1 MSTREKESYSI
12 RSVENALALLEAL
25 SEEVEDLS
33 LTRLSERM
41 GMNKASVFRLLATF
55 ERRGYVERRQGS
67 RDYQLGP
74 SAYEMGQKLLSRME
88 LLGKARPVMEK
99 LVRQCDEAAYLVVR
113 RDEEA
118 LFLDMV
124 DNAQQVKVVSLVGRR
139 LPLARCAPGRVFLA
153 FSPEEGKGRPLGAG
167 LSPEELERIRRDG
180 AACDLGGAGEG
191 SAGVA
196 VPLFGARSDLAGVLA
211 LVGPDYRMSPERIN
225 LELLPALK
233 TAGEVISSQL
243 GYLGYSLR
251 KTH

>member
-1 MSTREKESYSI
+1 VSTREKESYSI

-113 RDEEA
+113 RDEDA

-139 LPLARCAPGRVFLA
+139 LPLAQCAAGRVFLA
-153 FSPEEGKGRPLGAG
+153 FSQGEGKNRAG
-167 LSPEELERIRRDG
+167 LSPEDLERIRREG
-180 AACDLGGAGEG
+180 AACDRGGAGEG
-191 SAGVA
+191 SAGIA

-211 LVGPDYRMSPERIN
+211 FVGPDFRMPPERIE
-225 LELLPALK
+225 LELLPNLR

-243 GYLGYSLR
+243 GYLGYSLK